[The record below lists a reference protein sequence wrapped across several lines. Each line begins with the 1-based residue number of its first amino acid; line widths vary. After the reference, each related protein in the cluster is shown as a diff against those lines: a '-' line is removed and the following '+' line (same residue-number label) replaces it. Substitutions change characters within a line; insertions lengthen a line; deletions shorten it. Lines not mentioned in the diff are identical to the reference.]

1 MPMPTISQYQ
11 AQRRSIRTLVEDKAR
26 FAERRSM
33 PKARTPRTAMP
44 KRQATGAAHS
54 GSPVITACAV
64 TRALIGL
71 LAAGSGQ
78 ALKITGIDNATTMTN
93 KR

>member
-1 MPMPTISQYQ
+1 
-11 AQRRSIRTLVEDKAR
+11 
-26 FAERRSM
+26 
-33 PKARTPRTAMP
+33 MP